1 MLSVILLYPTQLFK
15 NINYKKYNHI
25 ILIEEPIY
33 FTKYNF
39 HKLKIA
45 YTRACMK
52 KYYNYLINKNLNV
65 FYNEY
70 NNINDNFYTN
80 IKTKYDKVYVTSVHD
95 HELENKLKTIFKTK
109 LNILDNINF
118 LVSINELNDIKN
130 IIFKNNNYNHSN
142 FYKYMRKKYNILIT
156 KDNKYVGNKLSF
168 DTENRKKMPNNF
180 NYVDIDRNINKT
192 DKIYINE
199 AIKYI
204 NKYFNNNPGYLNED
218 SIIYPIDNKKSK
230 IWFNNFLKNKL
241 YNFGLYQDYID
252 KNDSFLLHSV
262 ITPMLNLGLITD
274 IEIINMTNNYYNKNK
289 KKIKIQ
295 NYEGF
300 IRQILGW
307 RNYMYCIYMLEPD
320 LINGNLLKN
329 TNKLPYK
336 FWYNVGM
343 KPIDIL
349 IERINKYSYLHH
361 IERLMLLSVFMNM
374 CFIHPKEI
382 LKYFMEW
389 SIDGYDYVMVT
400 NLWLMGLYSSEK
412 IFALKR
418 PYIASS
424 NYIINMSNIK
434 KDGIWDVL
442 WDSLYYNFI
451 NKNYNVLKNNYF
463 TSRQVKH
470 YDNKTNEQKKKYKNI
485 ATEYLNILF
494 NK

>member
-1 MLSVILLYPTQLFK
+1 MISVLLLYPTQLFISINHIKEK
-15 NINYKKYNHI
+15 NI

-39 HKLKIA
+39 HKLKLA
-45 YTRACMK
+45 YTRTCMK
-52 KYYNYLINKNLNV
+52 KYYDFLSNKK
-65 FYNEY
+65 F
-70 NNINDNFYTN
+70 NITYIDFNKVNDNFYKN
-80 IKTKYDKVYVTSVHD
+80 IKQRYDKINIISVHD
-95 HELENKLKTIFKTK
+95 HELETKLKNIFKIK

-118 LVSINELNDIKN
+118 LISIYEIYDIKKL
-130 IIFKNNNYNHSN
+130 IFKNNNYNHSN

-168 DTENRKKMPNNF
+168 DTENRKKMPDNF
-180 NYVDIDRNINKT
+180 NYKDVNRTINKI

-199 AIKYI
+199 SINYI
-204 NKYFNNNPGYLNED
+204 NKHFNTNPGYLNQD
-218 SIIYPIDNKKSK
+218 SIIYPTDNKKSK
-230 IWFNNFLKNKL
+230 IWFNDFLENKL
-241 YNFGLYQDYID
+241 NNFGLYQDYID
-252 KNDSFLLHSV
+252 KDNSFLLHSV

-274 IEIINMTNNYYNKNK
+274 IEILNMTNDYYNKNK
-289 KKIKIQ
+289 NKIKIQ

-300 IRQILGW
+300 IRQLIGW

-329 TNKLPYK
+329 SNKMPNK
-336 FWYNVGM
+336 FWNNVGM

-349 IERINKYSYLHH
+349 INRINKYSYLHH

-389 SIDGYDYVMVT
+389 SIDGYDYIMVT

-412 IFALKR
+412 VTALKR

-434 KDGIWDVL
+434 KDGKWEII

-451 NKNYNVLKNNYF
+451 DKHYNILKKNYF
-463 TSRQVKH
+463 TSRQVRH
-470 YDNKTNEQKKKYKNI
+470 YDNKTNKQKQEYKDI
-485 ATEYLNILF
+485 AIEYLNKLF
-494 NK
+494 I